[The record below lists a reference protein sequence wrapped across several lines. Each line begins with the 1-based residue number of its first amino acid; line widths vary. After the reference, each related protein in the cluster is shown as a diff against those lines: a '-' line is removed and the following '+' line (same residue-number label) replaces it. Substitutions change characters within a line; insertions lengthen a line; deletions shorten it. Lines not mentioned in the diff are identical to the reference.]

1 MKKVLSIVLSF
12 IAFCSCASI
21 KEVDN
26 QQLRPVLQTPTISGI
41 VDSVAVEKIKSAIQ
55 SSPAALLAN
64 SMVCKDGK
72 WSMALTMEEADSLGV
87 PQSLYNQYKKQIEEL
102 NK

>member
-1 MKKVLSIVLSF
+1 MNKALSF
-12 IAFCSCASI
+12 LFAIIVCSCANI
-21 KEVDN
+21 KEAEILLNNRVQDKPEVSAITDSLK
-26 QQLRPVLQTPTISGI
+26 LRQV
-41 VDSVAVEKIKSAIQ
+41 KSAIQ

-64 SMVCKDGK
+64 SMVYKDGK

-87 PQSLYNQYKKQIEEL
+87 PQSLYNQYKKQIEKL

>member
-1 MKKVLSIVLSF
+1 MKKTIHTILCILIV
-12 IAFCSCASI
+12 CSCASI

-64 SMVCKDGK
+64 SMVYKDGK